1 MRLLLVEDDPYLQ
14 ETLARSLSRRGMQ
27 VSCAS
32 TATEALSLWKSGRPD
47 VVVLDLTL
55 PDGDGLN
62 VVSQIRQEGMST
74 PVLVLTAR
82 TTVGDRVLG
91 LNSGADDYMAKP
103 CDLDELEA
111 RVNALHR
118 RAQSSAALQD
128 QRQGQSLSGR
138 ADAPTLQMGLL
149 SLDTLNGVAYFN
161 RQPMEL
167 TPREVAMMQA
177 LMSQPGQAVSKERL
191 FAAVFPLELDVQF
204 EAIEVVAYR
213 LRKKIAETGL
223 SLVTLRGLGY
233 LLKVNA

>member
-32 TATEALSLWKSGRPD
+32 TATEASSLWKSGRPD

-103 CDLDELEA
+103 FDLDELEA

-128 QRQGQSLSGR
+128 QKQGQSLSGR

>member
-1 MRLLLVEDDPYLQ
+1 
-14 ETLARSLSRRGMQ
+14 
-27 VSCAS
+27 
-32 TATEALSLWKSGRPD
+32 LWKSGRPD

-103 CDLDELEA
+103 FDLDELEA

>member
-1 MRLLLVEDDPYLQ
+1 VEK
-14 ETLARSLSRRGMQ
+14 
-27 VSCAS
+27 CAPRCGG
-32 TATEALSLWKSGRPD
+32 A
-47 VVVLDLTL
+47 
-55 PDGDGLN
+55 GLN
-62 VVSQIRQEGMST
+62 VVSQIRKEGLTT

-103 CDLDELEA
+103 FDLDELEA
-111 RVNALHR
+111 RVNALYR
-118 RAQSSAALQD
+118 RARSSPGTLD
-128 QRQGQSLSGR
+128 QREGSATAR
-138 ADAPTLQMGLL
+138 ADLHTIQLGALT
-149 SLDTLNGVAYFN
+149 LDTLNGAAYLN

-167 TPREVAMMQA
+167 TPREVAMLQA

-213 LRKKIAETGL
+213 LRKKLTDTGL
-223 SLVTLRGLGY
+223 GLVTLRGLGY

>member
-1 MRLLLVEDDPYLQ
+1 
-14 ETLARSLSRRGMQ
+14 MQ

-103 CDLDELEA
+103 FDLDELEA

-161 RQPMEL
+161 RQPLEL

>member
-1 MRLLLVEDDPYLQ
+1 
-14 ETLARSLSRRGMQ
+14 
-27 VSCAS
+27 
-32 TATEALSLWKSGRPD
+32 LWKSGRPD

-103 CDLDELEA
+103 FDLDELEA

-161 RQPMEL
+161 RQPLEL

>member
-1 MRLLLVEDDPYLQ
+1 
-14 ETLARSLSRRGMQ
+14 
-27 VSCAS
+27 
-32 TATEALSLWKSGRPD
+32 
-47 VVVLDLTL
+47 
-55 PDGDGLN
+55 
-62 VVSQIRQEGMST
+62 MST

-103 CDLDELEA
+103 FDLDELEA

-161 RQPMEL
+161 RQPLEL

>member
-1 MRLLLVEDDPYLQ
+1 
-14 ETLARSLSRRGMQ
+14 
-27 VSCAS
+27 
-32 TATEALSLWKSGRPD
+32 LWKSGRPD

-103 CDLDELEA
+103 FDLDELEA

-128 QRQGQSLSGR
+128 QKQGQSLSGR

>member
-103 CDLDELEA
+103 FDLDELEA

-138 ADAPTLQMGLL
+138 VDAPTLQMGLL

>member
-27 VSCAS
+27 VSCAAS
-32 TATEALSLWKSGRPD
+32 AAQALSLWKSVRPD

-62 VVSQIRQEGMST
+62 VVSQIRKEGLST

-103 CDLDELEA
+103 FDLDELEA
-111 RVNALHR
+111 RVNALYR
-118 RAQSSAALQD
+118 RAHSSAAALD
-128 QRQGQSLSGR
+128 QREGSGMAR
-138 ADAPTLQMGLL
+138 ADLHTIELGALT
-149 SLDTLNGVAYFN
+149 LDTLNGAVYLN

-167 TPREVAMMQA
+167 TPREVAMLQA

-213 LRKKIAETGL
+213 LRKKLIDTGL
-223 SLVTLRGLGY
+223 GLVTLRGLGY

>member
-103 CDLDELEA
+103 FDLDELEA

-118 RAQSSAALQD
+118 RAHSSAALQD
-128 QRQGQSLSGR
+128 QRQGQSLSGS
-138 ADAPTLQMGLL
+138 ADAPTLQMGFL

>member
-27 VSCAS
+27 VSCAAS
-32 TATEALSLWKSGRPD
+32 AAQALSLWKSVRPD

-62 VVSQIRQEGMST
+62 VVSQIRKEGLTT

-103 CDLDELEA
+103 FDLDELEA
-111 RVNALHR
+111 RVNALYR
-118 RAQSSAALQD
+118 RAHSSAATLD
-128 QRQGQSLSGR
+128 QREGTGMAR
-138 ADAPTLQMGLL
+138 ADLHTIELGALT
-149 SLDTLNGVAYFN
+149 LDTLNGAVYMN

-167 TPREVAMMQA
+167 TPREVAMLQA

-213 LRKKIAETGL
+213 LRKKLIDTGL
-223 SLVTLRGLGY
+223 GLVTLRGLGY

>member
-32 TATEALSLWKSGRPD
+32 SAAQAMILWKSVRPD

-62 VVSQIRQEGMST
+62 VVSQIRKEGLTT

-103 CDLDELEA
+103 FDLDELEA
-111 RVNALHR
+111 RVNALYR
-118 RAQSSAALQD
+118 RARSNPATLD
-128 QRQGQSLSGR
+128 QRQGSATTR
-138 ADAPTLQMGLL
+138 ADLHTIQLGALT
-149 SLDTLNGVAYFN
+149 LDTLNGVAYLN

-167 TPREVAMMQA
+167 TPREVAMLQA
-177 LMSQPGQAVSKERL
+177 LMSQKM
-191 FAAVFPLELDVQF
+191 
-204 EAIEVVAYR
+204 I
-213 LRKKIAETGL
+213 
-223 SLVTLRGLGY
+223 
-233 LLKVNA
+233 

>member
-27 VSCAS
+27 VSCAAS
-32 TATEALSLWKSGRPD
+32 AAQALSLWKSVRPD

-62 VVSQIRQEGMST
+62 VVSQIRKEGLST

-103 CDLDELEA
+103 FDLDELEA
-111 RVNALHR
+111 RVNALYR
-118 RAQSSAALQD
+118 RAHSSAAALD
-128 QRQGQSLSGR
+128 QREGTGMAR
-138 ADAPTLQMGLL
+138 ADLHTIELGALT
-149 SLDTLNGVAYFN
+149 LDTLNGAVYLN

-167 TPREVAMMQA
+167 TPREVAMLQA

-213 LRKKIAETGL
+213 LRKKLIDTGIG
-223 SLVTLRGLGY
+223 LVTLRGLGY

>member
-27 VSCAS
+27 VSCAA
-32 TATEALSLWKSGRPD
+32 TAAEALSLWKSGRPD

-62 VVSQIRQEGMST
+62 VVSQIRQECLST

-103 CDLDELEA
+103 FDLDELEA

-118 RAQSSAALQD
+118 RAHSNAALQD
-128 QRQGQSLSGR
+128 QTLGLGLSSR

-149 SLDTLNGVAYFN
+149 SLDTLNGVAYFK

-167 TPREVAMMQA
+167 TPREVAMLQA

-191 FAAVFPLELDVQF
+191 FAAVFPLEMDVQF

-233 LLKVNA
+233 LLKFNA

>member
-27 VSCAS
+27 VSCAAS
-32 TATEALSLWKSGRPD
+32 AAQALSFWKSVRPD

-62 VVSQIRQEGMST
+62 VVSQIRKEGLTT

-103 CDLDELEA
+103 FDLDELEA
-111 RVNALHR
+111 RVNALYR
-118 RAQSSAALQD
+118 RAHSSAATLD
-128 QRQGQSLSGR
+128 QREGTGMAR
-138 ADAPTLQMGLL
+138 ADLHTIELGALT
-149 SLDTLNGVAYFN
+149 LDTLNGAVYLN

-167 TPREVAMMQA
+167 TPREVAMLQA

-213 LRKKIAETGL
+213 LRKKLIDTGL
-223 SLVTLRGLGY
+223 GLVTLRGLGY

>member
-103 CDLDELEA
+103 FDLDELEA

-118 RAQSSAALQD
+118 RAHSSPALQD